1 MNSDPYETETTMFN
15 TVLLLC
21 SGAVLK
27 TVQDFV
33 RESELMADL
42 RHPNIV
48 CLIGVCMQE
57 EPKVSSRSSKIVAM
71 SATLLPVGPSFV
83 TELKTCRKNLKF

>member
-1 MNSDPYETETTMFN
+1 M
-15 TVLLLC
+15 
-21 SGAVLK
+21 LK

-57 EPKVSSRSSKIVAM
+57 EPKVSNRSFSKKFSM
-71 SATLLPVGPSFV
+71 SATLLPVGQSFDQ
-83 TELKTCRKNLKF
+83 